1 MASPSELKPTDLAK
15 QALRR
20 LAQSRQEP
28 TPENFQQ
35 AYLAEQRAAGI
46 DTPNSPA
53 ADNNAQP
60 WGDLITRLTRSLE
73 MSHKQWTTARKKD
86 SLNRVLQGSR
96 NSNQKLHDRLHQ
108 LIKSWES
115 QPSTETI
122 TSTASTPEN
131 DALDAAASSAATLAY
146 SVAPPAPPHG
156 QRHSDSSWVSKQ
168 LLATVDAA
176 LPTSDAT
183 ASAAQTQLHAC
194 VENVWETL
202 ATQPSPNDMPALQ
215 ATLIQSCQQAQQ
227 AIEHRQHLTD
237 QLVVLCHEL
246 ADSMTDLVEDGS
258 WVQGQCDA
266 VRSEL
271 QQGLSYRGT
280 RRIQQLLE
288 DARFKQKQLQQDRL
302 SARNALSTL
311 IQQMLQELSQL
322 DVATGQFQQKLSGYA
337 EHINQADSL
346 ESLTGL
352 VRDMVQDSRTVHD
365 VVSQTQDKLQREH
378 QHATELTQRIQTLEL
393 EIRQLSDE
401 VSTDPL
407 TQIAN
412 RRGLMRSF
420 DERRQSSQT
429 TGQSLCIGLLDV
441 DNFKKLNDT
450 LGHQTGDEALKFLS
464 RRVSESLRPQ
474 DAVARY
480 GGEEFV
486 VLLPDTDQA
495 SGVEILTR
503 LQRQLSAEFFEHDE
517 QQVFITFSAGVSV
530 YREGEAIEATLD
542 RADMALYEAKRT
554 GKNRTCAA

>member
-1 MASPSELKPTDLAK
+1 MTSSSAPQPTDLAK

-35 AYLAEQRAAGI
+35 AYVAEQQAAGLAA
-46 DTPNSPA
+46 PVSVPA
-53 ADNNAQP
+53 ATEESTQS
-60 WGDLITRLTRSLE
+60 WGDLVGRLTRSLE
-73 MSHKQWTTARKKD
+73 MSHKQWTAARKKD

-96 NSNQKLHDRLHQ
+96 HSNQKLHDRLHQ

-115 QPSTETI
+115 QPSEETALETPSLPESGEQI
-122 TSTASTPEN
+122 STLPAASV
-131 DALDAAASSAATLAY
+131 AASS
-146 SVAPPAPPHG
+146 
-156 QRHSDSSWVSKQ
+156 SSEAWVSEH
-168 LLATVDAA
+168 LLATVDTA
-176 LPTSDAT
+176 LPDSDAT
-183 ASAAQTQLHAC
+183 ALSARTTLHAS
-194 VENVWETL
+194 VESVRGAL
-202 ATQPSPNDMPALQ
+202 AEPHAPTDLPALQ
-215 ATLIQSCQQAQQ
+215 ATLRQSCQQAQQ

-237 QLVVLCHEL
+237 QLIVLCHAL

-280 RRIQQLLE
+280 RRIQQLIE
-288 DARFKQKQLQQDRL
+288 DAKDKQKQLKQERL
-302 SARNALSTL
+302 TAKNALSTL
-311 IQQMLQELSQL
+311 IHQMLQELSQL
-322 DVATGQFQQKLSGYA
+322 DVTTGQFQHKLTSYA
-337 EHINQADSL
+337 DYIEQADSL

-365 VVSQTQDKLQREH
+365 VVSQTQARLQHEH
-378 QHATELTQRIQTLEL
+378 THATALTQRIQTLEL

-420 DERRQSSQT
+420 DERRQSAQQM
-429 TGQSLCIGLLDV
+429 GQALCIGLLDV

-464 RRVSESLRPQ
+464 RRISESLRPQ

-486 VLLPDTDQA
+486 VLLPETDQA
-495 SGVEILTR
+495 NGVDILTR
-503 LQRQLSAEFFEHDE
+503 LQRQLSAEFFEHDQ
-517 QQVFITFSAGVSV
+517 QQVFITFSAGVTV
-530 YREGEAIEATLD
+530 YRQDEAIEAALD

>member
-1 MASPSELKPTDLAK
+1 
-15 QALRR
+15 
-20 LAQSRQEP
+20 
-28 TPENFQQ
+28 
-35 AYLAEQRAAGI
+35 
-46 DTPNSPA
+46 
-53 ADNNAQP
+53 
-60 WGDLITRLTRSLE
+60 LITRLTRSLE
-73 MSHKQWTTARKKD
+73 MSHKQWTVARKKD
-86 SLNRVLQGSR
+86 SLSRVLQGSR
-96 NSNQKLHDRLHQ
+96 SSNQKLHDRLQQ
-108 LIKSWES
+108 LMKSWES
-115 QPSTETI
+115 QSIENASASAVISPDDDALNTPVQA
-122 TSTASTPEN
+122 STAT
-131 DALDAAASSAATLAY
+131 AS
-146 SVAPPAPPHG
+146 PP
-156 QRHSDSSWVSKQ
+156 SDEAWVSGQ

-176 LPTSDAT
+176 LPSSDTT
-183 ASAAQTQLHAC
+183 AYAARTQLHLC
-194 VENVWETL
+194 VESAWEALSAPQDNISITTL
-202 ATQPSPNDMPALQ
+202 KEAL
-215 ATLIQSCQQAQQ
+215 AQSCQQATQ

-237 QLVVLCHEL
+237 QLLVLCHEL

-266 VRSEL
+266 VRNEL

-288 DARFKQKQLQQDRL
+288 DARLKQKQLQQDRL
-302 SARNALSTL
+302 AARNALSNL
-311 IQQMLQELSQL
+311 IHQMLQELSQL
-322 DVATGQFQQKLSGYA
+322 DVATGQFQHQLSGYA
-337 EHINQADSL
+337 DHIAQADSL
-346 ESLTGL
+346 ESLAGL

-365 VVSQTQDKLQREH
+365 VVSKTQDRLQREH
-378 QHATELTQRIQTLEL
+378 QHATELTQRIQSLEQ

-420 DERRQSSQT
+420 DERCQMSQT
-429 TGQSLCIGLLDV
+429 TGKSLCIGLLDV

-486 VLLPDTDQA
+486 VLLPDTDQNT
-495 SGVEILTR
+495 GVEILTR

-517 QQVFITFSAGVSV
+517 KQVFITFSAGVTV
-530 YREGEAIEATLD
+530 YREGEAIEAALD
-542 RADMALYEAKRT
+542 RSDMALYEAKRT

>member
-1 MASPSELKPTDLAK
+1 MTTASSPSPTNLAK

-28 TPENFQQ
+28 TPDNFQQ

-46 DTPNSPA
+46 EAPA
-53 ADNNAQP
+53 PIAEDNNAQP
-60 WGDLITRLTRSLE
+60 WGDLIGRLTRSLE
-73 MSHKQWTTARKKD
+73 MSHKQWTAARKKD

-96 NSNQKLHDRLHQ
+96 NSNQKLHERLHQ

-115 QPSTETI
+115 QPS
-122 TSTASTPEN
+122 SDVQSNMAALPE
-131 DALDAAASSAATLAY
+131 DDVLDATAATSSSQTSAASPSQ
-146 SVAPPAPPHG
+146 P
-156 QRHSDSSWVSKQ
+156 HSDSRWVSEQ
-168 LLATVDAA
+168 LLATVDTA
-176 LPTSDAT
+176 LPSSDAT
-183 ASAAQTQLHAC
+183 AGISRTQLHAC
-194 VENVWETL
+194 VERVWDAL
-202 ATQPSPNDMPALQ
+202 ATQTGPDDVPALQ
-215 ATLIQSCQQAQQ
+215 ATLMQSCHQAQQ

-237 QLVVLCHEL
+237 QLVMLCHEL

-288 DARFKQKQLQQDRL
+288 DARLKQKQLQQERL

-311 IQQMLQELSQL
+311 IHQMLQELSQL
-322 DVATGQFQQKLSGYA
+322 DETTGQFQQKLSSYA
-337 EHINQADSL
+337 DHIGQADSL

-365 VVSQTQDKLQREH
+365 VVSQTQNKLQREH

-420 DERRQSSQT
+420 DERRQTSQT
-429 TGQSLCIGLLDV
+429 TGQTLCIGLLDV